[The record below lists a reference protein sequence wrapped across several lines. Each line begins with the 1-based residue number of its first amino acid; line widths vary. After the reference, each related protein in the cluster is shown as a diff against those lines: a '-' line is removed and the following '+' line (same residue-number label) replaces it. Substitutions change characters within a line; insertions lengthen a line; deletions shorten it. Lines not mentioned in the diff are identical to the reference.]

1 MLLSLLVIPTTAAL
15 LPGWRSPRA
24 VVVAPMMTAAAPS
37 GLSVLSVAELKR
49 LLSERGVDSRDCL
62 EKRDLI
68 ERLESLAGQGS
79 SSSDG
84 DGAPTSLTD
93 DERRR
98 IATFQRVSPSVAY
111 IQTVQQS
118 RALPFSMR
126 AMEVP
131 GGTGS
136 GFVWDGLGHIV
147 TNYHVVAICAET
159 DVHGAS
165 ALYVWATRTR
175 LLRVLY
181 VTEAQGS
188 EPRRPHALYVLG
200 ARTHLGCTVCTCVP
214 W

>member
-1 MLLSLLVIPTTAAL
+1 MLLSLLVIPTTPAL

-111 IQTVQQS
+111 IQTVQQP

-147 TNYHVVAICAET
+147 TNYHVVAIRAET
-159 DVHGAS
+159 DV
-165 ALYVWATRTR
+165 
-175 LLRVLY
+175 
-181 VTEAQGS
+181 QG
-188 EPRRPHALYVLG
+188 PPY
-200 ARTHLGCTVCTCVP
+200 CTYGLHVPAFCACCT
-214 W
+214 